1 VILVDDV
8 SELTPAAD
16 DVALAPVDIDGQ
28 TVYLTVRGMG
38 VGLPG
43 SGEEREIADRRPRL
57 DSVLGGVAGF
67 AKQVVGTLQET
78 GASKVSVE
86 FGCEFALEFGTFVAI
101 IGKASSKSTL
111 TVGLEWTKPEE

>member
-1 VILVDDV
+1 VDHF
-8 SELTPAAD
+8 SEVTLAAD
-16 DVALAPVDIDGQ
+16 DAALVPVEIDGQ
-28 TVYLTVRGMG
+28 TVYLTVREMG
-38 VGLPG
+38 GLPG

-57 DSVLGGVAGF
+57 ESVLGGVANF
-67 AKQVVGTLQET
+67 AKQVVGTLQDT

-86 FGCEFALEFGTFVAI
+86 FGCEFALETGTFVAV